1 MSRKLY
7 AAFVPLLA
15 VIAFAVMPAIAQAEP
30 HWYKCEA
37 KAGGTYH
44 DPDCTE
50 TAGTKLFAQT
60 RLPFT
65 SEKLPIATY
74 GILVLH
80 NATLGTVTCH
90 VVDEGNI
97 WNTTLAAAGKDEITL
112 FTNSS
117 CVASPT
123 ACPGITITALRK
135 GSPLSE
141 TNAWPTHL
149 IPGPPIRDVIEEIE
163 IKVVCPGVIETTF
176 TGTLMPKIVNGSPS
190 FAEFDAESG
199 HLTSSLV
206 GEAKVTGKDFLA
218 EQETGDN
225 IDVVNP

>member
-1 MSRKLY
+1 MTKKILISLAPLLVV
-7 AAFVPLLA
+7 AAF
-15 VIAFAVMPAIAQAEP
+15 AITATAAQAEP
-30 HWYKCEA
+30 HWYRCEA
-37 KAGGTYH
+37 KAAGGFH

-65 SEKLPIATY
+65 SEKFPIATY

-117 CVASPT
+117 CVSAPEP
-123 ACPGITITALRK
+123 CPAITVTGLRK
-135 GSPLSE
+135 GSPISE

-163 IKVVCPGVIETTF
+163 VKLVCPGVIETTF

-190 FAEFDAESG
+190 FAEFEAESG
-199 HLTSSLV
+199 HLTSTLV
-206 GEAKVTGKDFLA
+206 GEAKVTGKDFVA
-218 EQETGDN
+218 EQATGDN
-225 IDVVNP
+225 IDVLNP